1 LYHVLQGY
9 DIIKQII
16 QKITAASAS
25 QRPRDAVIF
34 LVLAMIYQTTCCH
47 IRDITILTVWT
58 TEGTIKPL
66 KYSADIASI
75 PLKVKVKFA
84 LEQAIKAQRESR
96 HIALLSLTSVPVG
109 GWVVNIMPQPL
120 YAQERDPVPLV

>member
-1 LYHVLQGY
+1 M
-9 DIIKQII
+9 
-16 QKITAASAS
+16 AASPS

-34 LVLAMIYQTTCCH
+34 LVLAMIYQTMCCH
-47 IRDITILTVWT
+47 VRDITILTVWT

-66 KYSADIASI
+66 KYSADIAFI

-84 LEQAIKAQRESR
+84 LEQAIKAQRGSR
-96 HIALLSLTSVPVG
+96 GIALLSLTSVPDG

-120 YAQERDPVPLV
+120 YAQERDPVRLV